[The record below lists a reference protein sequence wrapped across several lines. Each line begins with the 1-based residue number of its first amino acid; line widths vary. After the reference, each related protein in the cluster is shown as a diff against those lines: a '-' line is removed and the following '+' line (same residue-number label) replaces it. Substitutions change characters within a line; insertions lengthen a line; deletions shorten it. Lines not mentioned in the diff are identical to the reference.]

1 MYLYLGCCS
10 VSSLIT
16 TIEAVLVDF
25 PKEEK
30 EMVGMDN
37 MEGVGMGGMDY

>member
-1 MYLYLGCCS
+1 
-10 VSSLIT
+10 LIT

-30 EMVGMDN
+30 ELVGMDS
-37 MEGVGMGGMDY
+37 MEEVGMGSMDY

>member
-1 MYLYLGCCS
+1 

-16 TIEAVLVDF
+16 IIKVVLVDF

-30 EMVGMDN
+30 EI
-37 MEGVGMGGMDY
+37 VGMGGMEGIGMGGIDY